1 MLLFTAFLIA
11 GLAAQNTAAFE
22 DLAARAAAA
31 REANDIPRAVQL
43 YRQTV
48 NLNPSWEEGW
58 WFLGSM
64 LYDSDHYAE
73 GRDALAHVVALDP
86 KAAPAW
92 ALLGLCEFETGNY
105 AQSLEHIQRG
115 QVSAAPSPQ
124 MESVLR
130 YHEALLLTRL
140 GRFSEAIEKYT
151 WFARNAVQNPEL
163 LVGIGLAVLQTPK
176 VPDDVRPEQEMFAL
190 AGSAAYQNM
199 SSDSRNAQLTYRK
212 LIDQYPEAHYVH
224 YAYGCFLLGTDPE
237 AGIQELRRE
246 LQTNPASGPAH
257 AMLAFALLERGDSA
271 AALPYAKAA
280 AEELPDSEL
289 SQYVLGRALAERG
302 NLERGIQHLEMAEK
316 IDPADLQP
324 HISLATAYSRAG
336 RPQDSRRERTRAVE
350 IATGALTIAK
360 P

>member
-11 GLAAQNTAAFE
+11 GLAAQDTAGFA

-31 REANDIPRAVQL
+31 REANDIARAVQL

-86 KAAPAW
+86 KAVPAW
-92 ALLGLCEFETGNY
+92 ALLGLCEFETGDY
-105 AQSLEHIQRG
+105 AQSLEHIERG
-115 QVSAAPSPQ
+115 LASGSPSQ
-124 MESVLR
+124 MEEVLR
-130 YHEALLLTRL
+130 YHEALLLTHL
-140 GRFSEAIEKYT
+140 GRFSEAIERYT
-151 WFARNAVQNPEL
+151 WFARNGVQNPEL
-163 LVGIGLAVLQTPK
+163 LVGVGLAVLQAPK
-176 VPDDVRPEQEMFAL
+176 LPNDVRPEQEMFAL
-190 AGSAAYQNM
+190 AGSAAYRNM
-199 SSDSRNAQLTYRK
+199 SGDFRNAQMTYRR
-212 LIDQYPEAHYVH
+212 LIEQYPGAPYVH

-246 LQTNPASGPAH
+246 IRINPASGPAH

-271 AALPYAKAA
+271 AALPYAKEAA
-280 AEELPDSEL
+280 DELPESEL

-302 NLERGIQHLEMAEK
+302 DLEAGIQHLERAEK

-336 RPQDSRRERTRAVE
+336 RPRDSRRERTRAVE
-350 IATGALTIAK
+350 IATGASPIAK